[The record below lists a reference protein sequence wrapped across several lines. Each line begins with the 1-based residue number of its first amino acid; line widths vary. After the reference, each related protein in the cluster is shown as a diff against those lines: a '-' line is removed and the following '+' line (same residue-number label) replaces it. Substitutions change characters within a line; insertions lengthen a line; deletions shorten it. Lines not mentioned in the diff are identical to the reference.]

1 MTFNSSVNSSVVL
14 NSTVVQAVILE
25 LHGDI
30 QAVNS
35 TLLCS
40 SCRFYNSSFSSSPLK
55 LSPSSTLL
63 CTDSHVNT
71 NVTNF
76 GSITIYGTSL
86 FSYISNQGTITLGG
100 NSTLVLSGGNNSDV
114 INVADGASLEITGDF
129 TSSGAIE
136 GLGELVLQN
145 GSLSASML
153 YHTFVKLSHFFYYAD
168 LSLSSFL
175 WTSGTV
181 NSLWLNPS
189 SVFLIRSSPGD
200 THGHILTT
208 TLALQGRTNI
218 SSTAL
223 LLSPGTSLFNFGTLA
238 LESADIIPLDSKKR
252 TAAQVVNNATTI
264 VTGDS
269 SISCSY
275 SQLGGK
281 FLLQFSALFPN

>member
-1 MTFNSSVNSSVVL
+1 M
-14 NSTVVQAVILE
+14 
-25 LHGDI
+25 
-30 QAVNS
+30 
-35 TLLCS
+35 
-40 SCRFYNSSFSSSPLK
+40 
-55 LSPSSTLL
+55 
-63 CTDSHVNT
+63 
-71 NVTNF
+71 
-76 GSITIYGTSL
+76 
-86 FSYISNQGTITLGG
+86 GG